1 MTTTAPKVETVSGV
15 PIVGYCRVQ
24 GTDECIP
31 MIETETDIQWVKG
44 CIRDREEHPEYYPDE
59 DVPAVIAQQKALL
72 ERLRAKEPR
81 RPKQTSRRR
90 VFIDLENDDAVY
102 SITPDG
108 LDYLEEMEAFSN
120 AGE

>member
-59 DVPAVIAQQKALL
+59 DVPAVIAQQKAQMCIRDSWPTAAGRFLL
-72 ERLRAKEPR
+72 PR
-81 RPKQTSRRR
+81 HTR
-90 VFIDLENDDAVY
+90 I
-102 SITPDG
+102 
-108 LDYLEEMEAFSN
+108 
-120 AGE
+120 